1 MSVLDWAAVAEI
13 VGVIAIVVTLFYLA
27 AQIRLNSTQI
37 RNDAHAGITTTY
49 NDLLGQL
56 LADDLLFKL
65 VVRGCQDWES
75 LNAFEQSRF
84 HIFFHQHLMHFR
96 LARSLIKKGA
106 IDEDVYS
113 SIEELH
119 LNVLA
124 NPGARTWWEKVGTS
138 LVEDDLKSYISR
150 RLAETE
156 RTATATINWDFYDP
170 KNWVNDGDE

>member
-1 MSVLDWAAVAEI
+1 MSILDWAAVAEI
-13 VGVIAIVVTLFYLA
+13 VGVVAIVVTLFYLA

-37 RNDAHAGITTTY
+37 RNDAHAGITTAY

-56 LADDLLFKL
+56 LADDSLFKL
-65 VVRGCQDWES
+65 VVRGCQDWDS

-96 LARSLIKKGA
+96 LARSLIRKGA
-106 IDEDVYS
+106 IDDDVYL

-124 NPGARTWWEKVGTS
+124 NPGARVWWERVGAS
-138 LVEDDLKSYISR
+138 LVEDDLKTLVNR
-150 RLAETE
+150 RLAEKE
-156 RTATATINWDFYDP
+156 RGSSATVNWDFYDP
-170 KNWVNDGDE
+170 KNWGNQPDQ